1 MAEALPGSL
10 WTIPWPDRFCNMLL
24 DKLTSEAAT
33 HRLVGG
39 ALCLDFANT
48 INGHS
53 SAAPHEYLAGYS
65 DLVVWSR
72 RISLLTDAEAERL
85 LRVANERSREAA
97 TAFQRAIE
105 LRETIFRVF
114 SALAL
119 DRSPKSPDIAAL
131 NEARLNALNH
141 STLSPTDDGYTVE
154 WIDKSALDRM
164 LWPIAL
170 SAAELL
176 ISPDLSR
183 VHKCEGDGCDW
194 LFVDTSRNHLR
205 RWCSM
210 DECGNRAKSRRFLAR
225 KRKRR
230 TR

>member
-1 MAEALPGSL
+1 
-10 WTIPWPDRFCNMLL
+10 MLL
-24 DKLTSEAAT
+24 DKITSEAAT
-33 HRLVGG
+33 HQLIGG
-39 ALCLDFANT
+39 QLCLDFANT
-48 INGHS
+48 INGHDR
-53 SAAPHEYLAGYS
+53 ATPHEYLLGYP

-72 RISLLTDAEAERL
+72 RAGLLTDAEAERL
-85 LRVANERSREAA
+85 LRLAGTGPRAA
-97 TAFQRAIE
+97 TTVFKQAIE
-105 LRETIFRVF
+105 LRETIFRIF

-119 DRSPKSPDIAAL
+119 SRTPKTADIAAL
-131 NEARLNALNH
+131 NEARLKALNH
-141 STLSPTDDGYTVE
+141 STIVSRDDSYVVD
-154 WIDKSALDRM
+154 WADQSALDRM

-176 ISPDLSR
+176 ISPHR
-183 VHKCEGDGCDW
+183 THVRECAGDQCDW

-210 DECGNRAKSRRFLAR
+210 AECGNRAKSQRFLAR

>member
-1 MAEALPGSL
+1 
-10 WTIPWPDRFCNMLL
+10 MLL
-24 DKLTSEAAT
+24 DKIISEAAT
-33 HRLVGG
+33 HRLIGG
-39 ALCLDFANT
+39 ALCLNFANT

-53 SAAPHEYLAGYS
+53 RATPHEYLGAYP

-72 RISLLTDAEAERL
+72 RAGLLTDAEAERL
-85 LRVANERSREAA
+85 LRLAEERMREAA
-97 TAFQRAIE
+97 TALKRAIE

-114 SALAL
+114 SAVAL
-119 DRSPKSPDIAAL
+119 ERAPKPADIATL
-131 NEARLNALNH
+131 NEARLRALNH
-141 STLSPTDDGYTVE
+141 STIRPTSDGYRVD

-176 ISPDLSR
+176 TSPNVAR
-183 VHKCEGDGCDW
+183 VRECNGDRCDW

-210 DECGNRAKSRRFLAR
+210 DECGNRAKSQRFLAR
-225 KRKRR
+225 ARQRR
-230 TR
+230 AR

>member
-1 MAEALPGSL
+1 
-10 WTIPWPDRFCNMLL
+10 MLL
-24 DKLTSEAAT
+24 DKIDSEAAT
-33 HRLVGG
+33 HRLIGG

-53 SAAPHEYLAGYS
+53 RAAPHEYLFGYP
-65 DLVVWSR
+65 DLIVWSR
-72 RISLLTDAEAERL
+72 RSNLLTDAEAERL
-85 LRVANERSREAA
+85 LSRANNDPRGA
-97 TAFQRAIE
+97 TAAYRRAIE

-119 DRSPKSPDIAAL
+119 GRSPKASDLAAL
-131 NEARLNALNH
+131 NDARLEALNH
-141 STLSPTDDGYTVE
+141 STISRSDNGYALDWTDKT
-154 WIDKSALDRM
+154 AFDRM

-176 ISPDLSR
+176 ISPNLSR
-183 VHKCEGDGCDW
+183 VRECDGDRCDW

-210 DECGNRAKSRRFLAR
+210 DECGNQAKAQRFLAR
-225 KRKRR
+225 QRKRR

>member
-1 MAEALPGSL
+1 MRLNK
-10 WTIPWPDRFCNMLL
+10 II
-24 DKLTSEAAT
+24 SEAAT
-33 HRLVGG
+33 HKLIGG
-39 ALCLDFANT
+39 QLCLDFANT
-48 INGHS
+48 INGHDRTT
-53 SAAPHEYLAGYS
+53 PHEYLIGYP

-72 RISLLTDAEAERL
+72 RAGLFTDTEAERL
-85 LRVANERSREAA
+85 LRLADEDSRKAILA
-97 TAFQRAIE
+97 YKRAIE

-119 DRSPKSPDIAAL
+119 SRSPKATDITAL
-131 NEARLNALNH
+131 NEARWEALNR
-141 STLSPTDDGYTVE
+141 STISSRDGGYAVDWT
-154 WIDKSALDRM
+154 DKSALDRM

-176 ISPDLSR
+176 TSPHLTR
-183 VHKCEGDGCDW
+183 VRECAGDRCDW

-210 DECGNRAKSRRFLAR
+210 AECGNRSKSQRFLAR

-230 TR
+230 TP

>member
-1 MAEALPGSL
+1 M
-10 WTIPWPDRFCNMLL
+10 RL
-24 DKLTSEAAT
+24 DEIISEAAT
-33 HRLVGG
+33 HKLIGG
-39 ALCLDFANT
+39 QLCLDFANT
-48 INGHS
+48 INGHDR
-53 SAAPHEYLAGYS
+53 ATPHEYLIGYP

-72 RISLLTDAEAERL
+72 RAGLLTDTEAERL
-85 LRVANERSREAA
+85 LRLAGEDSRTA
-97 TAFQRAIE
+97 TSVYKRAIE
-105 LRETIFRVF
+105 LRETIFHVF

-119 DRSPKSPDIAAL
+119 NRSPKTADIVTL
-131 NEARLNALNH
+131 NEVRLEALNH
-141 STLSPTDDGYTVE
+141 STISSRDGGYAVDWT
-154 WIDKSALDRM
+154 DKSALERM

-176 ISPDLSR
+176 TSSHRTR
-183 VHKCEGDGCDW
+183 VRECAGDRCDW

-210 DECGNRAKSRRFLAR
+210 AECGNRSKSQRFLAR

>member
-1 MAEALPGSL
+1 MQE
-10 WTIPWPDRFCNMLL
+10 IQ
-24 DKLTSEAAT
+24 SEAEK
-33 HRLVGG
+33 HQLIGG

-48 INGHS
+48 INGHGRS
-53 SAAPHEYLAGYS
+53 HPHEYLSSYY

-72 RISLLTDAEAERL
+72 KAGLLTRVEAQQL
-85 LRVANERSREAA
+85 FQTASRRPSEAGA
-97 TAFQRAIE
+97 AFRRAIT

-114 SALAL
+114 VTVAAGGSPEPADILAL
-119 DRSPKSPDIAAL
+119 D
-131 NEARLNALNH
+131 EARLEAINH
-141 STLSPTDDGYTVE
+141 TKINRSLTAFVVD
-154 WIDKSALDRM
+154 WADKTALDRI

-176 ISPDLSR
+176 TSPNLTR
-183 VHKCEGDGCDW
+183 VRECAGDICDW

-210 DECGNRAKSRRFLAR
+210 AECGNRAKAQRFLVR

-230 TR
+230 TH

>member
-1 MAEALPGSL
+1 M
-10 WTIPWPDRFCNMLL
+10 RL
-24 DKLTSEAAT
+24 DKIASEAAA
-33 HRLVGG
+33 HRLLGG

-48 INGHS
+48 LNGHS
-53 SAAPHEYLAGYS
+53 RAAPHEYLLGYP
-65 DLVVWSR
+65 DLVIWSR
-72 RISLLTDAEAERL
+72 RSGILTDIEAERL
-85 LRVANERSREAA
+85 LRLAEGNSRAA
-97 TAFQRAIE
+97 TSAYKRAIE

-119 DRSPKSPDIAAL
+119 DKSPKSADIAAL
-131 NEARLNALNH
+131 TEARLDALNH
-141 STLSPTDDGYTVE
+141 STIDRTGDGYVVD

-176 ISPDLSR
+176 TSPRLAR
-183 VHKCEGDGCDW
+183 VRECEGDRCDW

-210 DECGNRAKSRRFLAR
+210 DECGNRAKAQRFLAR
-225 KRKRR
+225 QRKRR
-230 TR
+230 TH